1 MIKKIYMRHKNDCY
15 TCCLAMILGL
25 EYEQVPRFF
34 DDDNIQVS
42 RKKRRYHKEVDKFLN
57 SVGHQLVV
65 VNSSLELLNH
75 LQGLIIVTGLSP
87 NPEFASRGMYHATVY
102 LDGKLWCDPKS
113 ESPEGFIIPDQIDLL
128 IPIRKL
134 TYGS

>member
-1 MIKKIYMRHKNDCY
+1 MTKKIYMRHKNDCY

-25 EYEQVPRFF
+25 EYEQVPRLF
-34 DDDNIQVS
+34 DDDNIPVGEGYQ
-42 RKKRRYHKEVDKFLN
+42 REVEKFLN
-57 SVGHQLVV
+57 SVGYQLVV

-113 ESPEGFIIPDQIDLL
+113 ESPEGFIIPDQVDLL

-134 TYGS
+134 TYGD